1 MSRIVLHIDRL
12 VLHGV
17 PAGQRAAWL
26 RRFEAELTAA
36 LAQPGVAQ
44 AWAAAGAPARLRH
57 TLPATAAATGGA
69 HDPAVAAR
77 ALAQP
82 PRGGTR

>member
-1 MSRIVLHIDRL
+1 VTRVVLHIDRL

-17 PAGQRAAWL
+17 PATGRAAWL
-26 RRFEAELTAA
+26 RQFEAELTAA

-44 AWAAAGAPARLRH
+44 AWAAAGTPARVRH

-69 HDPAVAAR
+69 HDPAAAAR
-77 ALAQP
+77 ALAQA